1 MTTDM
6 VLATLLLGGAGGW
19 FVGRWWAES
28 ARARYD
34 MERNWKG
41 RKNYRKTP
49 PS

>member
-1 MTTDM
+1 
-6 VLATLLLGGAGGW
+6 V
-19 FVGRWWAES
+19 VAES